1 MKGMRGYGFFVIV
14 LAVVLIAVFANDLIS
29 SSNQDV
35 YSYSDFKQEVMDKK
49 VAAVS
54 IRQNQEVPTGQ
65 IVVTTTESKKKS
77 FYAPNVNTV
86 LAYLDSQDFSKVMVQ
101 DVATTPWWMEL
112 LPYLFGFILI
122 FVLFSMMSNQA
133 QGGGGGNAKMM
144 NFGKSRAKMTSPD
157 DQVKTFADVAGLVEE
172 KEQLEEPRRRS
183 IQSWGRVSR
192 RASLW

>member
-112 LPYLFGFILI
+112 LPYLFGFIL
-122 FVLFSMMSNQA
+122 
-133 QGGGGGNAKMM
+133 
-144 NFGKSRAKMTSPD
+144 R
-157 DQVKTFADVAGLVEE
+157 
-172 KEQLEEPRRRS
+172 
-183 IQSWGRVSR
+183 SR
-192 RASLW
+192 RIV